1 MDAGRE
7 GVRRQDRLSM
17 AWLLAAAA
25 LAAVAVLAA
34 LLAIRR
40 RRRPAQTELPLR
52 YRQLKPLSAAEQTLY
67 WRLREALPECV
78 VLSQV
83 TFSRFM
89 RPDTGGV
96 APLAEYRALQGRI
109 SQKTLDF
116 LVCLPDFTVVA
127 AVDLDDS
134 THRGQADRQRD
145 ELLNAA
151 GITVIRVTAD
161 DIPSAQRIRQAFT
174 GEKAA

>member
-1 MDAGRE
+1 MTWILVAG
-7 GVRRQDRLSM
+7 
-17 AWLLAAAA
+17 AIAAI
-25 LAAVAVLAA
+25 AVLAV
-34 LLAIRR
+34 LLTIKRQ
-40 RRRPAQTELPLR
+40 RPAGGDTALR
-52 YRQLKPLSAAEQTLY
+52 YRQVKPLTGPEQTLY

-89 RPDTGGV
+89 KPDTGGL
-96 APLAEYRALQGRI
+96 APMPVYRALQNRI

-127 AVDLDDS
+127 AVELDDRS
-134 THRGQADRQRD
+134 HRGDADRQRD

-151 GITVIRVTAD
+151 NITVIRVSVD
-161 DIPSAQRIRQAFT
+161 DIPSAQRIREAFT
-174 GEKAA
+174 SDKVA

>member
-1 MDAGRE
+1 MT
-7 GVRRQDRLSM
+7 
-17 AWLLAAAA
+17 WLLLAGAAAA
-25 LAAVAVLAA
+25 IVVLATVVTLKRQRA
-34 LLAIRR
+34 
-40 RRRPAQTELPLR
+40 PASPDVPMR
-52 YRQLKPLSAAEQTLY
+52 YSQVKPLSAAEQTLY

-89 RPDTGGV
+89 KPDTGGI
-96 APLAEYRALQGRI
+96 APLPVYRALQNRI

-127 AVDLDDS
+127 AVELDDAS
-134 THRGQADRQRD
+134 HRVEADRQRD

-151 GITVIRVTAD
+151 GITVIRVTVD
-161 DIPSAQRIRQAFT
+161 DIPSAQRIREAFT
-174 GEKAA
+174 GEKGA

>member
-1 MDAGRE
+1 MTWILVA
-7 GVRRQDRLSM
+7 
-17 AWLLAAAA
+17 
-25 LAAVAVLAA
+25 AAVAAIAVLTVLLTLKRHQPAA
-34 LLAIRR
+34 GDTA
-40 RRRPAQTELPLR
+40 LR
-52 YRQLKPLSAAEQTLY
+52 YRQVKPLTAPEQTLY

-89 RPDTGGV
+89 KPDTGGL
-96 APLAEYRALQGRI
+96 APLPVYRALQNRI

-127 AVDLDDS
+127 AVELDDRS
-134 THRGQADRQRD
+134 HRADSDRQRD

-151 GITVIRVTAD
+151 NITVIRVSVD
-161 DIPSAQRIRQAFT
+161 DIPSAQRIREAFT
-174 GEKAA
+174 TDKVA